1 MNIINVNTVTKL
13 KIHYYT
19 THCTEENLYSIKLA
33 INGLLLPLALL
44 LVTKQQGKSKA
55 TPVQAY
61 SGSEG
66 SRRFTLPDFET
77 IGT

>member
-1 MNIINVNTVTKL
+1 MNMINVNTVTKL
-13 KIHYYT
+13 KIRYYT
-19 THCTEENLYSIKLA
+19 THCTQENLYSITLA

-44 LVTKQQGKSKA
+44 LVPKQQGKSNA

-66 SRRFTLPDFET
+66 SRRLRLPDFET